1 LGDAS
6 AVANSTIA
14 ELQQEADGLRRLV
27 IRLSTIIVESI
38 IEQAGAT
45 GIPKDAGPRLL
56 VAISPG
62 EIAPLLREVSMY
74 CARAHRVAS
83 DATAARELEDLS
95 AQLADEAQ
103 RLETLA
109 SRPDK

>member
-1 LGDAS
+1 VED
-6 AVANSTIA
+6 STIA
-14 ELQQEADGLRRLV
+14 ELRQEADGLRRLV
-27 IRLSTIIVESI
+27 IRLSTVIVESI
-38 IEQAGAT
+38 IEQARAT

-74 CARAHRVAS
+74 CARAHRAAP
-83 DATAARELEDLS
+83 DATAAQQLEDLS

-109 SRPDK
+109 SRPGE